1 MQSQL
6 KEIVRRQV
14 DRYFADLLILEKET
28 IMVVSSLLQ
37 LLFFCKK
44 MVNEKKQSYRQN
56 NTKRYKRV
64 EKKLNMK
71 TVRGMTEVKVGVS
84 Q

>member
-28 IMVVSSLLQ
+28 IMVVSSLQQ